1 MNGLLSTHLLLAE
14 TGLFGLS
21 HEALADTWFILL
33 AVLLTGYAI
42 LDGFDLGVGILH
54 PFVARTDEERRIVMN
69 SIGPLWDGNE
79 VWLVTFGGALFAAFP
94 EAYATVFSAFYLPFM
109 ALLFAL
115 ILRAVSLEFRSK
127 VHSPRWRTMWDY
139 AFFLG
144 STLATLLF
152 GVAVGNMM
160 KGIELDEHHEF
171 TGRFVDML
179 SPYSLTV
186 GVIAVAAFAMHGA
199 IYLYLKT
206 EGEFQRR
213 LKTVMWRTFFIFAP
227 LYLLVTSWTG
237 LEIPRAVETLNAKP
251 ILWIVPALN
260 FLAVLNIPRA
270 IHKGIEGHAFFSSCC
285 MIAAFVFLYI
295 TALFPFLV
303 PASNDLSHSL
313 TVANASSSQK
323 TLSIM
328 LLIAVLGMPCVLA
341 YSGIIYWTFRG
352 KVQIDETSY

>member
-1 MNGLLSTHLLLAE
+1 MAMDSFDLLLGDA
-14 TGLFGLS
+14 GLFGLGRES
-21 HEALADTWFILL
+21 LATIWFMLL

-54 PFVARTDEERRIVMN
+54 PFVARTDHERRIVMN

-127 VHSPRWRTMWDY
+127 VNSTRWRQLWDY
-139 AFFLG
+139 AFFCG
-144 STLATLLF
+144 STLATFLY

-160 KGIELDEHHEF
+160 QGIPLDAGHEHV
-171 TGRFVDML
+171 GRFVDML
-179 SPYSLTV
+179 NPYSLTV

-206 EGEFQRR
+206 EGNFQSR
-213 LKTVMWRTFFIFAP
+213 LKTVMWRTYFVFAP
-227 LYLLVTSWTG
+227 LYLIITTWTA
-237 LEIPRAVETLNAKP
+237 LEIPRAVETLNAHP
-251 ILWIVPALN
+251 LLWIVPALN
-260 FLAVLNIPRA
+260 LLAVLNIPRA
-270 IHKGIEGHAFFSSCC
+270 IHRGIEGYAFLSSSC

-303 PASNDLSHSL
+303 PASNRPAHSM
-313 TVANASSSQK
+313 TIMNAASSTN

-328 LLIAVLGMPCVLA
+328 LLIAALGMPCVLA
-341 YSGIIYWTFRG
+341 YSSVIYWTFRG
-352 KVQIDETSY
+352 KVQLDETSY

>member
-1 MNGLLSTHLLLAE
+1 MADPELLA
-14 TGLFGLS
+14 LS
-21 HEALADTWFILL
+21 LLPDLSREVLAYIWFLLL

-54 PFVARTDEERRIVMN
+54 PFVAKSDVERRLVMN

-94 EAYATVFSAFYLPFM
+94 EAYATVFSSFYLPLM
-109 ALLFAL
+109 LLLCAL

-127 VHSPRWRTMWDY
+127 VQSSRWRSVWDKL
-139 AFFLG
+139 FFVG

-160 KGIELDEHHEF
+160 LGIPLDDRHEYV
-171 TGRFVDML
+171 GNFVSL
-179 SPYSLTV
+179 LNPYSIAV
-186 GVIAVAAFAMHGA
+186 GLMAVAAFAMHGS

-206 EGEFQRR
+206 EGEFQER
-213 LKTVMWRTFFIFAP
+213 LKRTMWRSYAVFATF
-227 LYLLVTSWTG
+227 YLVITTWTA
-237 LEIPRAVETLNAKP
+237 LSVPRAIETLNAMP
-251 ILWIVPALN
+251 VLWTVPVLN

-270 IHKGIEGHAFFSSCC
+270 IHKGVEGRAFFSSSC

-303 PASNDLSHSL
+303 PASNAPSHGL
-313 TVANASSSQK
+313 TILNAASSQK
-323 TLSIM
+323 TLRIM
-328 LLIAVLGMPCVLA
+328 LYVAALGMPCVLA
-341 YSGIIYWTFRG
+341 YSGAIYWTFRG
-352 KVQIDETSY
+352 KVQLDEHSY